1 MTGIDDTAALI
12 KADRDLLK
20 RIENSD
26 LDTTSP
32 TIIELKRIILRR
44 LAGLQSELGAE
55 VSSTEDELQADHNCL
70 FLIE

>member
-1 MTGIDDTAALI
+1 MTGINDTAALI

-32 TIIELKRIILRR
+32 TIVELKRIILRR
-44 LAGLQSELGAE
+44 LAGLQSELVAE
-55 VSSTEDELQADHNCL
+55 VSSTEDESQAAHNCL